1 MRKLMIGVGLL
12 AFLAGGVT
20 VPSAAAAATESVRPA
35 EAGPLATV
43 IVAARRV
50 PASGYFVPPRVGG
63 DTDFAGHGPR
73 ITATATLLGVG
84 TRQLRVRLFMD
95 AIETVQDLT
104 HVRGSSAPLGDFLIY
119 DAGVG
124 QCVRGVS
131 RGTSDE
137 LQYTDNDHAEDVFA
151 GQVQDS
157 FVRQWRAVGDTS
169 GPEAGT
175 RTGVAVETF
184 ELSLD
189 VRAC

>member
-1 MRKLMIGVGLL
+1 MRKLLLGLGLMALLVSGVG
-12 AFLAGGVT
+12 
-20 VPSAAAAATESVRPA
+20 VPSAAAAPVESARD
-35 EAGPLATV
+35 AGPLATV
-43 IVAARRV
+43 ILAPRRV
-50 PASGYFVPPRVGG
+50 PAAGYFVPPRVGG

-73 ITATATLLGVG
+73 VTARATLLGVN

-104 HVRGSSAPLGDFLIY
+104 HVRGDSVPLGDYLIY

-131 RGTSDE
+131 RGTGDE
-137 LQYTDNDHAEDVFA
+137 LQYTDTDHSEDLFV

-157 FVRQWRAVGDTS
+157 FVRLWRAVGDTA

-184 ELSLD
+184 ELSLN
-189 VRAC
+189 VQPC